1 MEIKVNVVVFKLTHT
16 REKNQEEFFKQFRW
30 QKEVFT
36 YQLAEEQDTIE
47 YQIMKQLPSH
57 DFHHQRPQVYVPN
70 IK

>member
-1 MEIKVNVVVFKLTHT
+1 MYLFSKLHIRGKSIFFNQFK
-16 REKNQEEFFKQFRW
+16 W
-30 QKEVFT
+30 QKEEFT